1 MQAGSGKGDEQMR
14 KIILSFLLVLLPGLV
29 LAAGGGVHL
38 DKADIDLHNNQ
49 SLQRGAKLFVNYCLS
64 CHSAQFQ
71 RYNRM
76 ASDIGLTDEQ
86 VIENL
91 MFASDKVGSTMT
103 IAMSRADG
111 KAWFGAAPPDLSLVA
126 RSRGVDWLYTYLRTF
141 YVDETRP
148 FGVNNIVFP
157 SVGMPHV
164 LTELQGVQKPVYKTV
179 VEHDSDGKETSK
191 EVIEHLELVEPGKMT
206 PVEYDQAMRD
216 LVGFLSYVSEPV
228 QLERKALG
236 VKVILFLLVL
246 LVVSYLLKKEF
257 WKDIH

>member
-1 MQAGSGKGDEQMR
+1 MR

-38 DKADIDLHNNQ
+38 DKADIDLHNQQ
-49 SLQRGAKLFVNYCLS
+49 SLQRGAKVFVNYCLS

-76 ASDIGLTDEQ
+76 ARDIGLTDNQ

-103 IAMSRADG
+103 VAMSRADG
-111 KAWFGAAPPDLSLVA
+111 KNWFGAAPPDLSLTA
-126 RSRGVDWLYTYLRTF
+126 RSRGVDWLYTYLRSF

-148 FGVNNIVFP
+148 FGVNNVVFP

-164 LTELQGVQKPVYKTV
+164 LWELQGVQKAVYKKD
-179 VEHDSDGKETSK
+179 EHGKD
-191 EVIEHLELVEPGKMT
+191 VIDRLEIVEPGKLT
-206 PVEYDQAMRD
+206 PVEYDQTVRD

-246 LVVSYLLKKEF
+246 LVVAYLLKKEY
-257 WKDIH
+257 WKDVH

>member
-1 MQAGSGKGDEQMR
+1 MR
-14 KIILSFLLVLLPGLV
+14 KIILSFLLVLLPGLA

-38 DKADIDLHNNQ
+38 DKADIDLHNKQ
-49 SLQRGAKLFVNYCLS
+49 SLQRGAKMFVNYCLS

-76 ASDIGLTDEQ
+76 ARDIGLTDDQ

-103 IAMSRADG
+103 VAMSRADG
-111 KAWFGAAPPDLSLVA
+111 KTWFGAPPPDLSLTA

-148 FGVNNIVFP
+148 FGVNNVVFP

-164 LTELQGVQKPVYKTV
+164 LWELQGVQKPVYKKD
-179 VEHDSDGKETSK
+179 EAWEGRYRP
-191 EVIEHLELVEPGKMT
+191 PG
-206 PVEYDQAMRD
+206 DC
-216 LVGFLSYVSEPV
+216 
-228 QLERKALG
+228 
-236 VKVILFLLVL
+236 
-246 LVVSYLLKKEF
+246 
-257 WKDIH
+257 

>member
-1 MQAGSGKGDEQMR
+1 MR
-14 KIILSFLLVLLPGLV
+14 KIILSFLLVLLPGLA

-38 DKADIDLHNNQ
+38 DKADIDLHNQQ
-49 SLQRGAKLFVNYCLS
+49 SLQRGAKVFVNYCLS

-76 ASDIGLTDEQ
+76 ARDIGLTDNQ

-103 IAMSRADG
+103 VAMSRADG
-111 KAWFGAAPPDLSLVA
+111 KNWFGAAPPDLSLTA
-126 RSRGVDWLYTYLRTF
+126 RSRGVDWLYTYLRSF

-148 FGVNNIVFP
+148 FGVNNVVFP

-164 LTELQGVQKPVYKTV
+164 LWELQGVQKAVYKKD
-179 VEHDSDGKETSK
+179 EHGKD
-191 EVIEHLELVEPGKMT
+191 VIDRLEIVEPGKLT
-206 PVEYDQAMRD
+206 PVEYDQTVRD

-246 LVVSYLLKKEF
+246 LVVAYLLKKEY
-257 WKDIH
+257 WKDVH

>member
-1 MQAGSGKGDEQMR
+1 MR

-38 DKADIDLHNNQ
+38 DKADIDLHNKQ
-49 SLQRGAKLFVNYCLS
+49 SLQRGAKVFVNYCLS

-76 ASDIGLTDEQ
+76 ARDIGLTDEQ

-103 IAMSRADG
+103 VAMSRADG
-111 KAWFGAAPPDLSLVA
+111 KTWFGAPPPDLSLTA

-148 FGVNNIVFP
+148 FGVNNVVFP

-164 LTELQGVQKPVYKTV
+164 LWELQGVQKAVYKKD
-179 VEHDSDGKETSK
+179 EHGNEIIDR
-191 EVIEHLELVEPGKMT
+191 LEIVEPGKLT
-206 PVEYDQAMRD
+206 PVEYDQTVRD

-246 LVVSYLLKKEF
+246 LVVAYLLKKEY
-257 WKDIH
+257 WKDVH

>member
-1 MQAGSGKGDEQMR
+1 MR

-38 DKADIDLHNNQ
+38 DKADIDLHNQQ
-49 SLQRGAKLFVNYCLS
+49 SLQRGAKVFVNYCLS

-76 ASDIGLTDEQ
+76 ARDIGLTDNQ

-103 IAMSRADG
+103 VAMSRADG
-111 KAWFGAAPPDLSLVA
+111 KTWFGAAPPDLSLTA

-148 FGVNNIVFP
+148 FGVNNVVFP

-164 LTELQGVQKPVYKTV
+164 LWELQGVQKAVYKKD
-179 VEHDSDGKETSK
+179 EHGKD
-191 EVIEHLELVEPGKMT
+191 VIDRLEIVEPGKLT
-206 PVEYDQAMRD
+206 PVEYDQTVRD

-246 LVVSYLLKKEF
+246 LVVAYLLKKEY
-257 WKDIH
+257 WKDVH